1 MSNNFVVSEIIVNI
15 ASEFKQQNICDEKND
30 YYADIYFCNIQLLHR
45 ADKYEGLFPVN
56 ARLFVRISDSFRTNG
71 NADEI

>member
-1 MSNNFVVSEIIVNI
+1 MNNNFVVSEIIVNI

-30 YYADIYFCNIQLLHR
+30 YYADIYFCNIQLLYR

-56 ARLFVRISDSFRTNG
+56 A
-71 NADEI
+71 